1 MARIKVINYEES
13 DGELKSIYDE
23 MIAKRGKLSE
33 VVKIQSLH
41 PSSIKGHIDFYMDI
55 MFSKTSLSRA
65 EKEMI
70 AVVVSVAN
78 GCVYCQAHHGAALNA
93 YWKDEEKIE
102 QLKMNFQ
109 NAGLSEKEIA
119 MCDFAVHLT
128 KHPSAHAANDFT
140 NNLRK
145 QGLTD
150 KAILDVAL
158 VTSYFNFVNRMVLS
172 LGVQLEEHEGE
183 GYKY

>member
-1 MARIKVINYEES
+1 MARIKVIQPE
-13 DGELKSIYDE
+13 DAGKELKEVYDDLVQN
-23 MIAKRGKLSE
+23 RGKLSE
-33 VVKIQSLH
+33 VLKIQSLH
-41 PSSIKGHIDFYMDI
+41 PASISSHVHFYMDI

-65 EKEMI
+65 EKELL

-78 GCVYCQAHHGAALNA
+78 GCLYCQTHHGAALNA
-93 YWKDEEKIE
+93 YWKDEARIE

-109 NAGLSEKEIA
+109 NTGLSEKEIA

-145 QGLTD
+145 
-150 KAILDVAL
+150 
-158 VTSYFNFVNRMVLS
+158 
-172 LGVQLEEHEGE
+172 
-183 GYKY
+183 